1 MRDVSALAEAL
12 GRDADEFLRPLTDD
26 EQREWHFYRASAR
39 QVTDVWRRVAEASTA
54 QNYSQRRLGEL
65 LDLSQSVINRVMRGE
80 RKSPIL
86 NWHDARRIAEAL
98 DLPEGAETF
107 IPPGFTG

>member
-1 MRDVSALAEAL
+1 MRDVSALAEAI

-65 LDLSQSVINRVMRGE
+65 LDLWPTAPAHFYVRLRATRIQPP
-80 RKSPIL
+80 SPCC
-86 NWHDARRIAEAL
+86 AIAT
-98 DLPEGAETF
+98 GASA
-107 IPPGFTG
+107 